1 MKRHLK
7 KTLTSLGI
15 AAAFSGLIFLIPV
28 GTDAFACGYNKSG
41 GEAFTPKRQDS
52 NFYQNSSV
60 TKEKAVEIVA
70 SHIQRLNPELRVGNV
85 NDNGPLYE
93 AEILSSDDE
102 ILQVLGVYKN
112 SWRLVVIN

>member
-7 KTLTSLGI
+7 KALTSLGI
-15 AAAFSGLIFLIPV
+15 AVAFSGLILLIPV
-28 GTDAFACGYNKSG
+28 GNDAFACGYEKSG
-41 GEAFTPKRQDS
+41 GEAFTPKRQNS
-52 NFYQNSSV
+52 NFFQNTSV

-70 SHIQRLNPELRVGNV
+70 SHIKRLNPELRVGNV

-102 ILQVLGVYKN
+102 ILQVLGVHKR
-112 SWRLVVIN
+112 SGRLVVIN